1 MLEREKTIKEIMIE
15 NGEEHTEAYS
25 GCDIVDM
32 IIIGTRY
39 EEQNGEEMSNITG
52 EKEDKSIRPR
62 EIGRNILE
70 GLRLAS

>member
-1 MLEREKTIKEIMIE
+1 
-15 NGEEHTEAYS
+15 
-25 GCDIVDM
+25 M